1 MALVDAKPDI
11 KYVGEIDVERYTK
24 RDQEK
29 IRSLESKIRHTEFD
43 RSTGVK
49 LVNDQW
55 KEYAKKHKP
64 DVKAYNQAFAARQKE
79 SKATLSPSENIAWI
93 TVGAVVAKA
102 EAEIV
107 RVNEKYKQKLEKLL
121 KQRDSI
127 VEVAE
132 KKIKRKEQGKGL
144 YDSEE
149 EKVQEES
156 VELRP
161 EDQLVDPTETQSKV
175 VGAEPETVERLFN
188 GLTRSQVKQYSEKVT
203 ELEQLALKLGA
214 YTTNYTAE
222 REYHPRNSYQ
232 RARYDRL
239 VSKFV
244 VYSNIVQNRLNTI
257 KRIIEGERLTLE
269 QKEYTDYSDG
279 GYSEPDKVNE
289 DLSKLKV
296 RKRKRRTPIPRKEDF
311 EETDEE
317 QEEQEQEQEEVE
329 QREYRQDSEQETELA
344 SNSDSETET
353 FDIENMFNGA
363 GRGRGNGGNGDGN
376 QGNPGNQMR
385 WSIQNINKFHGGKG
399 EDPDH
404 HISEFEDVLRASG
417 NFPLNNGD
425 WQNHGA
431 QIFTLFQTTLRE
443 RARTWYDHTI
453 GRDERDTREHYEA
466 LKNKFKDHF
475 NTFGSTQMQRISV
488 FKNLRWD
495 PAVEGIED
503 FAYKYE
509 KLGKSLEFD
518 DNALFIS
525 FQSTIPVHIMM
536 FVGDAQTFPDMVS
549 KIKAIMSRG
558 MTGNPAMMFGG
569 MQPAQST
576 QPTVAVPQ
584 VSQTSAVPK
593 FMMMKD
599 SDSRSDSKDLVKEM
613 TKVVEDSISYMGDG
627 LEVLNDRVDGLFAMI
642 DDTNRQSWNRQF
654 QNQGRPRNGW
664 NNRGQGRFNRQGQ
677 GQGRGRGQNFMQG
690 QRDRKQELH
699 CTYCKKSRHTIADCY
714 TLKLDLKARGF
725 KIDKLNGSQNFGKT
739 MSNQQGQGRRWNNGG
754 NGGNGRNRGNGR
766 QGFGNRDRFN
776 MMADEDETDDGA
788 EEEEEEDFFCHI
800 SDYMAATGHD
810 VYDMSEEST
819 NE

>member
-11 KYVGEIDVERYTK
+11 KYVGEIDVGRYTK

-55 KEYAKKHKP
+55 KEYVKKHKP

-132 KKIKRKEQGKGL
+132 KEIKRKEQGKGL

-149 EKVQEES
+149 EKEQEES

-269 QKEYTDYSDG
+269 QKEYTDYSDS
-279 GYSEPDKVNE
+279 GYSEPDEVNE

-296 RKRKRRTPIPRKEDF
+296 RKRRRRTPIPRKEDF

-317 QEEQEQEQEEVE
+317 REEQEQEEVE
-329 QREYRQDSEQETELA
+329 QREYRQDSEQETELG

-353 FDIENMFNGA
+353 LDIENMFNGA

-475 NTFGSTQMQRISV
+475 NTFGSTKMQRISV

-536 FVGDAQTFPDMVS
+536 FVGDAQTFQDMVS

-569 MQPAQST
+569 MQPAQLT

-613 TKVVEDSISYMGDG
+613 TKMVEDSISYMGDG

-677 GQGRGRGQNFMQG
+677 GRGRGQNFMQG
-690 QRDRKQELH
+690 QRDRKQELY
-699 CTYCKKSRHTIADCY
+699 CTYCKKSRHTIVLCNRNY
-714 TLKLDLKARGF
+714 
-725 KIDKLNGSQNFGKT
+725 KT
-739 MSNQQGQGRRWNNGG
+739 KS
-754 NGGNGRNRGNGR
+754 
-766 QGFGNRDRFN
+766 
-776 MMADEDETDDGA
+776 
-788 EEEEEEDFFCHI
+788 
-800 SDYMAATGHD
+800 
-810 VYDMSEEST
+810 
-819 NE
+819 

>member
-1 MALVDAKPDI
+1 MALVDAKPNVS
-11 KYVGEIDVERYTK
+11 YVGEIDVEKYTK

-49 LVNDQW
+49 LINDQW
-55 KEYAKKHKP
+55 KEYAKRHKP
-64 DVKAYNQAFAARQKE
+64 DVKAYNQAFEARQKDSE
-79 SKATLSPSENIAWI
+79 ATLSPSENIAWI

-102 EAEIV
+102 ETEIV
-107 RVNEKYKQKLEKLL
+107 KVNEKYKQKLEKLL

-127 VEVAE
+127 VEVADKE
-132 KKIKRKEQGKGL
+132 IKRKEQGKGL

-149 EKVQEES
+149 ENGETES

-161 EDQLVDPTETQSKV
+161 EDQLLDTTANKGKV
-175 VGAEPETVERLFN
+175 VGAESVTVEILIN
-188 GLTRSQVKQYSEKVT
+188 GLTRNQVAEYSEKVA

-214 YTTNYTAE
+214 YTTNYKAE
-222 REYHPRNSYQ
+222 REFHPRNSYQ
-232 RARYDRL
+232 RAKYDRL

-244 VYSNIVQNRLNTI
+244 VYSNIVQSRINTI
-257 KRIIEGERLTLE
+257 KRIVEGERLTLD

-279 GYSEPDKVNE
+279 GYSEPGELDE

-296 RKRKRRTPIPRKEDF
+296 RRRKRRIPIPSKEEF
-311 EETDEE
+311 ENTDEE
-317 QEEQEQEQEEVE
+317 REKEQNQEAE
-329 QREYRQDSEQETELA
+329 QREFEQASEHKTRSG
-344 SNSDSETET
+344 SNSDSDSETEL
-353 FDIENMFNGA
+353 FDIKNMYNGA
-363 GRGRGNGGNGDGN
+363 GCGRGNGGNGDEN

-431 QIFTLFQTTLRE
+431 QVFTLFQTTLRE

-453 GRDERDTREHYEA
+453 PPGERDLREHYEA

-475 NTFGSTQMQRISV
+475 NTFGSTKMQRISV

-525 FQSTIPVHIMM
+525 FQSTILVHIMM
-536 FVGDAQTFPDMVS
+536 FVGDALMFQDMVS

-569 MQPAQST
+569 VQPAQPV
-576 QPTVAVPQ
+576 QQAVTAPQ
-584 VSQTSAVPK
+584 VSQTTTVPK

-599 SDSRSDSKDLVKEM
+599 SDTTSNSKDLVKEV

-627 LEVLNDRVDGLFAMI
+627 LEVLNDQVDGLFAMM
-642 DDTNRQSWNRQF
+642 DDTNRQNWNRQF
-654 QNQGRPRNGW
+654 QNQGRSRNG
-664 NNRGQGRFNRQGQ
+664 
-677 GQGRGRGQNFMQG
+677 
-690 QRDRKQELH
+690 
-699 CTYCKKSRHTIADCY
+699 
-714 TLKLDLKARGF
+714 
-725 KIDKLNGSQNFGKT
+725 
-739 MSNQQGQGRRWNNGG
+739 
-754 NGGNGRNRGNGR
+754 
-766 QGFGNRDRFN
+766 
-776 MMADEDETDDGA
+776 
-788 EEEEEEDFFCHI
+788 
-800 SDYMAATGHD
+800 
-810 VYDMSEEST
+810 
-819 NE
+819 

>member
-1 MALVDAKPDI
+1 MDI
-11 KYVGEIDVERYTK
+11 VTVVE
-24 RDQEK
+24 
-29 IRSLESKIRHTEFD
+29 TEPI
-43 RSTGVK
+43 S
-49 LVNDQW
+49 
-55 KEYAKKHKP
+55 
-64 DVKAYNQAFAARQKE
+64 
-79 SKATLSPSENIAWI
+79 
-93 TVGAVVAKA
+93 
-102 EAEIV
+102 
-107 RVNEKYKQKLEKLL
+107 
-121 KQRDSI
+121 
-127 VEVAE
+127 
-132 KKIKRKEQGKGL
+132 
-144 YDSEE
+144 
-149 EKVQEES
+149 
-156 VELRP
+156 
-161 EDQLVDPTETQSKV
+161 
-175 VGAEPETVERLFN
+175 VERLFN
-188 GLTRSQVKQYSEKVT
+188 GLTKSQVAQYTEQIT

-214 YTTNYTAE
+214 YTANYTTE
-222 REYHPRNSYQ
+222 REFHTRDSYK
-232 RARYDRL
+232 RAKYDRL

-244 VYSNIVQNRLNTI
+244 VYSNIVQSRIDAL
-257 KRIIEGERLTLE
+257 KRIIEGERVTLE
-269 QKEYTDYSDG
+269 QKEETDYSDG
-279 GYSEPDKVNE
+279 GYSEPGEVNE
-289 DLSKLKV
+289 DFSKLKI
-296 RKRKRRTPIPRKEDF
+296 RKRKRRIPIPRKEEF
-311 EETDEE
+311 EDTDEE
-317 QEEQEQEQEEVE
+317 QEEQEQEQRQEGQHQEE
-329 QREYRQDSEQETELA
+329 REEEEELRQDSEHETEP
-344 SNSDSETET
+344 NSEEET

-417 NFPLNNGD
+417 NFPLNNVD
-425 WQNHGA
+425 WNNHGA

-453 GRDERDTREHYEA
+453 PQGERDSREHYDA

-475 NTFGSTQMQRISV
+475 NTFGSTKMQRISV

-518 DNALFIS
+518 ENALFIS

-536 FVGDAQTFPDMVS
+536 FVGDAQTFQDMVS

-569 MQPAQST
+569 MQPAQPT

-584 VSQTSAVPK
+584 VSQTTTVPK

-599 SDSRSDSKDLVKEM
+599 EKQSDSKDLVKEM

-642 DDTNRQSWNRQF
+642 DDTNKQSWNRQF
-654 QNQGRPRNGW
+654 QNPGRSRNGW

-677 GQGRGRGQNFMQG
+677 GRGRGQNFMQG
-690 QRDRKQELH
+690 QRDKKQDLQ
-699 CTYCKKSRHTIADCY
+699 CTYCKKNRHTIADCY
-714 TLKLDLKARGF
+714 RLKLDLKDRGY
-725 KIDKLNGSQNFGKT
+725 KIDRMNGGNPNFGKFT
-739 MSNQQGQGRRWNNGG
+739 SNQQNQGRRWN

-776 MMADEDETDDGA
+776 MMMDDDEADDDG
-788 EEEEEEDFFCHI
+788 EEEEEDDFFCHI

-810 VYDMSEEST
+810 VYDVTEEST

>member
-1 MALVDAKPDI
+1 MALVDAKPVI
-11 KYVGEIDVERYTK
+11 RYVGEIDVEKYTK

-29 IRSLESKIRHTEFD
+29 IRSLETKIRYTEFD

-64 DVKAYNQAFAARQKE
+64 DVKAYNQAFEARQKD
-79 SKATLSPSENIAWI
+79 SKATLSPSENIPWI

-107 RVNEKYKQKLEKLL
+107 KVNEKYKQKLEKLL

-132 KKIKRKEQGKGL
+132 KEIKRKEQGKGL

-149 EKVQEES
+149 EKEQAES
-156 VELRP
+156 VELTP
-161 EDQLVDPTETQSKV
+161 EDQLVDPTATQSKV
-175 VGAEPETVERLFN
+175 VGAESETVERLFN
-188 GLTRSQVKQYSEKVT
+188 GLTRSQVAQYSEKVA
-203 ELEQLALKLGA
+203 ELEQLALKLVA

-232 RARYDRL
+232 RAKYDRL

-244 VYSNIVQNRLNTI
+244 VYSNIVQSRLNTI
-257 KRIIEGERLTLE
+257 KRIIEGERITLE

-279 GYSEPDKVNE
+279 GYFELGELDE
-289 DLSKLKV
+289 DLSELKV
-296 RKRKRRTPIPRKEDF
+296 RKRRRRTPIPRKEEF
-311 EETDEE
+311 EDTDEE
-317 QEEQEQEQEEVE
+317 QEQE
-329 QREYRQDSEQETELA
+329 EYRQDSEQETKSS
-344 SNSDSETET
+344 SNSDSELET

-404 HISEFEDVLRASG
+404 HISEFEDVLKASG

-453 GRDERDTREHYEA
+453 PPVERDSREHYNA
-466 LKNKFKDHF
+466 LKTKFKDHF
-475 NTFGSTQMQRISV
+475 NTFGSTKMQRISV

-495 PAVEGIED
+495 PAVEVIED

-536 FVGDAQTFPDMVS
+536 FVGDAQTFQDMVS

-569 MQPAQST
+569 MQQAQPT

-584 VSQTSAVPK
+584 VSQTTMVPK

-599 SDSRSDSKDLVKEM
+599 DDSTSRSDSKDLVKEV

-677 GQGRGRGQNFMQG
+677 GRGRGQNFMQG
-690 QRDRKQELH
+690 QRDKWQELH

-714 TLKLDLKARGF
+714 TLKF
-725 KIDKLNGSQNFGKT
+725 KS
-739 MSNQQGQGRRWNNGG
+739 
-754 NGGNGRNRGNGR
+754 
-766 QGFGNRDRFN
+766 
-776 MMADEDETDDGA
+776 
-788 EEEEEEDFFCHI
+788 
-800 SDYMAATGHD
+800 
-810 VYDMSEEST
+810 
-819 NE
+819 

>member
-1 MALVDAKPDI
+1 MALVDTKPVI
-11 KYVGEIDVERYTK
+11 NYVGEINVERYTK

-29 IRSLESKIRHTEFD
+29 IRSLESKVRHTEFD

-49 LVNDQW
+49 LINDQW
-55 KEYAKKHKP
+55 KEYVKKHKP
-64 DVKAYNQAFAARQKE
+64 DVKAYNQAFVARQKD
-79 SKATLSPSENIAWI
+79 SKATLSPSENSAWI

-132 KKIKRKEQGKGL
+132 KEIKRKEQGKGL

-149 EKVQEES
+149 EKDKEES

-161 EDQLVDPTETQSKV
+161 EDQLVDPTATQSKV
-175 VGAEPETVERLFN
+175 VGAESGTVERLFN
-188 GLTRSQVKQYSEKVT
+188 GLTRSQVSQYSEKVV

-214 YTTNYTAE
+214 YLTNYTAE
-222 REYHPRNSYQ
+222 REFHPRNSYQ
-232 RARYDRL
+232 RAKYDRL

-244 VYSNIVQNRLNTI
+244 VYSNIVQSRINTI
-257 KRIIEGERLTLE
+257 SRIIEGERITLE

-279 GYSEPDKVNE
+279 GYSEPEEVGE

-296 RKRKRRTPIPRKEDF
+296 RRRRRRTPIPRKEDF
-311 EETDEE
+311 EDTEKEQEIEQEVE
-317 QEEQEQEQEEVE
+317 QEEF
-329 QREYRQDSEQETELA
+329 RQDSEQENNSESESEL
-344 SNSDSETET
+344 ETI
-353 FDIENMFNGA
+353 DIENMFNGA
-363 GRGRGNGGNGDGN
+363 GRGRGNGADGN

-404 HISEFEDVLRASG
+404 HISEFEDVLKASG

-453 GRDERDTREHYEA
+453 GRDERDTQEHYEA
-466 LKNKFKDHF
+466 LKTKFKDHF
-475 NTFGSTQMQRISV
+475 NTFGSTKMQRISV

-569 MQPAQST
+569 MQPVQTT
-576 QPTVAVPQ
+576 QPTAAVPQ
-584 VSQTSAVPK
+584 VSQTTAVPK

-599 SDSRSDSKDLVKEM
+599 SDSGPKSEDLVKEM

-627 LEVLNDRVDGLFAMI
+627 LEVLNDRVDGLFAMM

-677 GQGRGRGQNFMQG
+677 GRGRGQNFMQG
-690 QRDRKQELH
+690 QRDRRQELH

-739 MSNQQGQGRRWNNGG
+739 MSNQQGQSQGQGRRWNNGG

-776 MMADEDETDDGA
+776 MMTDEDEGDDGA
-788 EEEEEEDFFCHI
+788 EEDEEEDFFCHI

-810 VYDMSEEST
+810 VYDITEEST

>member
-1 MALVDAKPDI
+1 MALVDDKPVI
-11 KYVGEIDVERYTK
+11 KYVGEIDVEKYTK

-64 DVKAYNQAFAARQKE
+64 DVKAYNQAFEARQKD
-79 SKATLSPSENIAWI
+79 SKATLSPSENSAWI

-107 RVNEKYKQKLEKLL
+107 KVNDKYKQKLEKLL

-132 KKIKRKEQGKGL
+132 KEIKRKEQGKGL

-149 EKVQEES
+149 EKKQEES

-161 EDQLVDPTETQSKV
+161 EDQLVDPTATQSKV
-175 VGAEPETVERLFN
+175 VGTESETVERLFN
-188 GLTRSQVKQYSEKVT
+188 GLTQSQVAQYSEKVA

-232 RARYDRL
+232 RAKYDRL

-244 VYSNIVQNRLNTI
+244 VYSNIVQSRLNTI
-257 KRIIEGERLTLE
+257 RRIIEGERITLE

-279 GYSEPDKVNE
+279 GYSEPGELDE

-296 RKRKRRTPIPRKEDF
+296 KKRRRRTPIPRKEEF
-311 EETDEE
+311 EDTDEE
-317 QEEQEQEQEEVE
+317 QEVEQE
-329 QREYRQDSEQETELA
+329 EYRQDSEQETNSESEL
-344 SNSDSETET
+344 ELET

-453 GRDERDTREHYEA
+453 PPGERHLREHYEA

-475 NTFGSTQMQRISV
+475 NTFGSTKMQRISV

-536 FVGDAQTFPDMVS
+536 FVGDAQTFQDMVS

-569 MQPAQST
+569 MQQVQPT
-576 QPTVAVPQ
+576 QPTVTVPQ
-584 VSQTSAVPK
+584 VSQTTAVPK

-599 SDSRSDSKDLVKEM
+599 NDSTSRSDSKDLVKEV

-654 QNQGRPRNGW
+654 QNQGRSRNGW

-677 GQGRGRGQNFMQG
+677 GRGRGQNFMQG
-690 QRDRKQELH
+690 QRDRRQELH

-739 MSNQQGQGRRWNNGG
+739 MSSQQGQGRRWNNGG

-776 MMADEDETDDGA
+776 MMADEDEVDDGA